1 MFPAARSRS
10 VAMLTI
16 VKLPQGWYLE
26 YYYRGS
32 GCFPHLPSCD
42 PSSCGFS
49 PCVSVALSES
59 QCYIPLKAQG
69 RKQSLPGLIMHFS
82 SPKRPMGTQALPG
95 SAHWKIIE
103 VDFFVLEQTT
113 LLKHKI
119 FLSKITH
126 ICSANYVPYPYISIH
141 IWCMNGPS

>member
-1 MFPAARSRS
+1 MFPAATSRS
-10 VAMLTI
+10 VAKLTI
-16 VKLPQGWYLE
+16 VKLPPGRYLE
-26 YYYRGS
+26 FYYHGS

-49 PCVSVALSES
+49 PCVSVAVSEP

-82 SPKRPMGTQALPG
+82 SPKHPMDTQTLPG

-103 VDFFVLEQTT
+103 VDSFVLEQTS
-113 LLKHKI
+113 LLKHKK
-119 FLSKITH
+119 FPP
-126 ICSANYVPYPYISIH
+126 V
-141 IWCMNGPS
+141 